1 MIAAR
6 AIAVALMS
14 ASPAVAGDVYIV
26 RPLPRDIVGA
36 VQVETI
42 DVTVSAAAEAA
53 MMAHEAKAAAAA
65 NAANVTNEANL
76 SDEANPS
83 NEAPGRP
90 AYAALPFTRM
100 APLVFADTMRAW
112 GLTTGRPVTLQ
123 VAILDF
129 GTGNFGRAMLPGGT
143 RDIVSGLV
151 EVTDA
156 RVGKTIGMFTVRVVN
171 RYGGWTSM
179 LLRGGRVREKL
190 VEEFARDTARV
201 LAARKSMRAKA
212 KRN

>member
-6 AIAVALMS
+6 AIALALVS

-26 RPLPRDIVGA
+26 RPLPKDVVGA
-36 VQVETI
+36 VQVEKV

-53 MMAHEAKAAAAA
+53 MVSHEAKAAATS
-65 NAANVTNEANL
+65 NVSAET
-76 SDEANPS
+76 
-83 NEAPGRP
+83 PGRP

-100 APLVFADTMRAW
+100 APLVFADTMRGW
-112 GLTTGRPVTLQ
+112 GLTTGRAVTLQ

-156 RVGKTIGMFTVRVVN
+156 RTAKTIGMFTVRVVN

-190 VEEFARDTARV
+190 VEEFARDSARV
-201 LAARKSMRAKA
+201 LAGRKSMRAKA